1 MVLEREHPAT
11 LVSINNLGS
20 VLLRLE
26 SMNMRRS
33 CFIERQEEQ
42 RR

>member
-1 MVLEREHPAT
+1 MVLEREHPAA
-11 LVSINNLGS
+11 LVSNLGS

-26 SMNMRRS
+26 SLNMRRS
-33 CFIERQEEQ
+33 CFIERREEQ